1 MRTKITWFS
10 KHGKILKSLWD
21 KEKKELE
28 MAIARS
34 MVDQQR
40 LEAQKKSQSDM
51 MENEMKKLSLVK
63 ATEGKTFPP
72 LAMTR
77 GNLLTF

>member
-1 MRTKITWFS
+1 MAS
-10 KHGKILKSLWD
+10 KMD

-40 LEAQKKSQSDM
+40 LEAQKKTQSDM
-51 MENEMKKLSLVK
+51 MENEMKKLSLAK

-77 GNLLTF
+77 GNVPKYFKTESLI

>member
-1 MRTKITWFS
+1 MKEHQEMAS
-10 KHGKILKSLWD
+10 KMD

-51 MENEMKKLSLVK
+51 MESEMKKLSLVK

-77 GNLLTF
+77 GNLSNFN